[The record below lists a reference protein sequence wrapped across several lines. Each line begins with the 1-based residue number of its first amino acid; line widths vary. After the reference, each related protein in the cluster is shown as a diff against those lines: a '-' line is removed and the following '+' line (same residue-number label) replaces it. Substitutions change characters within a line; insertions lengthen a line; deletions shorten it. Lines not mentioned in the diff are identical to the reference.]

1 MTVWYR
7 FWMKDRENSKNRFQL
22 ATIKYGVTDLWETA
36 LSIVIEESDMDFE
49 CYRVDL
55 IEISEFI

>member
-7 FWMKDRENSKNRFQL
+7 FWLKDRENPKSRIQL
-22 ATIKYGVTDLWETA
+22 ATIKYGVIDLWETA
-36 LSIVIEESDMDFE
+36 FDIVIEKSDMDYE

-55 IEISEFI
+55 IEISEFT